1 MTLKREQGQG
11 VHVTCEG
18 KERDDTR
25 KGSCMHI
32 ESEQPLIDS
41 QVGIRINFCTCI
53 DSKMDKD
60 KFLITQL
67 FILIT

>member
-1 MTLKREQGQG
+1 MTLKREKGQG

-41 QVGIRINFCTCI
+41 QVGIRINF
-53 DSKMDKD
+53 
-60 KFLITQL
+60 
-67 FILIT
+67 